1 MFLQLYFEI
10 IEKDDEEQMEYIGVI
25 INELYYPI
33 KFFLDRIKRGEKLSE
48 SEIKTLKII
57 LFAPIIGNNKNSF
70 AKKLRLSFEEVTTN
84 KNNNEKINVQS
95 NSKKEAELIIN
106 YTEKN
111 VSDGKIMNYKAKITN
126 PDLYNI
132 NYLKEDIYGPKLRT
146 NLTKIDLLKYVKIQ
160 YFQEN
165 NFYTHNKVYWDF
177 NTGII
182 KYILKS
188 TTIETLFKSLYPDK
202 SFIFNEEKNI
212 K

>member
-111 VSDGKIMNYKAKITN
+111 VSDGKIMNYIVLKI
-126 PDLYNI
+126 
-132 NYLKEDIYGPKLRT
+132 
-146 NLTKIDLLKYVKIQ
+146 
-160 YFQEN
+160 
-165 NFYTHNKVYWDF
+165 
-177 NTGII
+177 
-182 KYILKS
+182 
-188 TTIETLFKSLYPDK
+188 
-202 SFIFNEEKNI
+202 IFNGSGQARQPIDKCIAEWN
-212 K
+212 